1 MTQDSHHVAF
11 SKMDEFEM
19 NYIFNE
25 LVVNSMVSQMDK
37 NIKAHTSAHV
47 YQEYY
52 RSRLCILYAKK
63 NVTQDTY
70 YETISKMD
78 EFEMNYIFNELD
90 TVLELIHANCIVR
103 NVRHSL
109 ISTTVKT
116 LILKNEYEHF
126 FIRTE

>member
-11 SKMDEFEM
+11 
-19 NYIFNE
+19 
-25 LVVNSMVSQMDK
+25 
-37 NIKAHTSAHV
+37 
-47 YQEYY
+47 
-52 RSRLCILYAKK
+52 
-63 NVTQDTY
+63 
-70 YETISKMD
+70 SKMD

-116 LILKNEYEHF
+116 LILENVYERF
-126 FIRTE
+126 FIRTEKKKYS